1 MTECQSK
8 RGERMNKS
16 WIYVI
21 LTSLFELIWI
31 FGFNV
36 ASEWWHWAI
45 ILGCISLDLHFLT
58 KACENLPTGTVY
70 AIFAAAGTVGTAL
83 MDVYIFNGNLS
94 TPKVL
99 FMVLL
104 VAGVIGLKLADNLPD
119 KGEKE
124 VVN

>member
-1 MTECQSK
+1 
-8 RGERMNKS
+8 MNKS